1 MLRNLGIQDFVIV
14 ERLELGFSP
23 GFTVLTGETGAGK
36 SILIDA
42 LSLVLGERG
51 DVTAVRDGCEKAE
64 ISAEFDIHRVS
75 GLAEW
80 LRENDLEGDP
90 GVLLMRR
97 TLDSSGRSRGF
108 VNGRSATLQQMR
120 EVGERLVD
128 IHGQH
133 AHQSLLRG
141 DAQRDLLDDFAGQRD
156 LARKVAAAWRDW
168 QAMRARR
175 QELEQNA
182 AAMLAER
189 EDLEWK
195 LKELQALNF
204 SRDEWQTLTSDHA
217 RLAHSATLAEGAQA
231 ALDALAEAESACLP
245 QVNAIVARLNGLLEY
260 DAALKEQIG
269 ILESAQIQLQ
279 EAAYGL
285 RHYQERVELE
295 PERLRELEARLSA
308 VHGTAR
314 KYRVAP
320 EELPA
325 LAERIAARLGQISAL
340 ADSRELARQ
349 EEAARSGYLA
359 AARELGA
366 ARRRAARDLTE
377 QVSAA
382 MQGLAMQGGS
392 FAVAFLELPEGNS
405 HGLEHVEF
413 QVAAHAGVPLRPL
426 SRVASGGE
434 LSRVSLAIQA
444 ITSRVALVPTLIF
457 DEVDAGIGG
466 KVAEIVGRMMR
477 KLGNERQVMCVTHL
491 PQVAAA
497 ADSQWKVEKRAAD
510 GKVTSRVVP
519 LERAA
524 RVEEIARMLG
534 GIKITDTTRRHAAEM
549 LGL

>member
-1 MLRNLGIQDFVIV
+1 MLRNLSIQDFVIV
-14 ERLELGFSP
+14 DRLDLGFKP

-51 DVTAVRDGCEKAE
+51 DATAVRDGCEKAE
-64 ISAEFDIHRVS
+64 LAAEFDIQGVN

-80 LRENDLEGDP
+80 LRENGLEGDP
-90 GVLLMRR
+90 GLLLMRR

-108 VNGRSATLQQMR
+108 VNGRPATLQQMR

-141 DAQRDLLDDFAGQRD
+141 DAQRDLVDDFAGQRS
-156 LARKVAAAWRDW
+156 LARQVAAAYREW
-168 QAMRARR
+168 QAARGR
-175 QELEQNA
+175 LSEWEKNA
-182 AAMLAER
+182 AGLQAER
-189 EDLEWK
+189 GELEWK
-195 LKELQALNF
+195 LKELRALNF
-204 SRDEWQTLTSDHA
+204 SPDEWQKLTADHA
-217 RLAHSATLAEGAQA
+217 RLAHCATLAEGAQA
-231 ALDALAEAESACLP
+231 ALDALSESDSACLT
-245 QVNAIVARLNGLLEY
+245 RLNGIISRLS
-260 DAALKEQIG
+260 ALVDFDPGLREHLA
-269 ILESAQIQLQ
+269 ILESAQVQLQ

-295 PERLRELEARLSA
+295 PARLQELEGRLSA
-308 VHGTAR
+308 IHGMAR
-314 KYRVAP
+314 KYRVNP
-320 EELPA
+320 EELPG
-325 LAERIAARLGQISAL
+325 LVGRLEARLGEVDSL
-340 ADSRELARQ
+340 ADTRELARQ
-349 EEAARSGYLA
+349 EA
-359 AARELGA
+359 AARDAYLAGARELSA
-366 ARRRAARDLTE
+366 ARRRAAKDLSE

-413 QVAAHAGVPLRPL
+413 QVAAHSGLPLRPL

-434 LSRVSLAIQA
+434 LSRISLAIQT
-444 ITSRVALVPTLIF
+444 ITSRVAQVPTLIF

-477 KLGNERQVMCVTHL
+477 KLGAERQVMCVTHL

-497 ADSQWKVEKRAAD
+497 ADNQWKVEKQAAD
-510 GKVTSRVVP
+510 GKITSRVTP
-519 LERAA
+519 LERPA

-534 GIKITDTTRRHAAEM
+534 GIKITATTRRHAAEM

>member
-1 MLRNLGIQDFVIV
+1 MLSNLSVQDFVIV
-14 ERLELGFSP
+14 DRLELGFSP

-51 DVTAVRDGCEKAE
+51 DATAVRDGCEKADLA
-64 ISAEFDIHRVS
+64 AEFDIQRIS
-75 GLAEW
+75 GLADW
-80 LRENDLEGDP
+80 LRENGLEGDP
-90 GVLLMRR
+90 GVLLIRR
-97 TLDSSGRSRGF
+97 TIDNTGRSRGF
-108 VNGRSATLQQMR
+108 INGRSATLQQLR

-141 DAQRDLLDDFAGQRD
+141 DVQRDLLDDFAGQRS
-156 LARKVAAAWRDW
+156 LARKVAGAWKDW
-168 QAMRARR
+168 QSARARR
-175 QELEQNA
+175 VEWEQNS

-189 EDLEWK
+189 EELEWK

-204 SRDEWQTLTSDHA
+204 SRDEWQTLSADHA

-231 ALDALAEAESACLP
+231 ALDALSEAESACLP
-245 QVNAIVARLNGLLEY
+245 RVNAIIARLKALLEF
-260 DAALKEQIG
+260 DATLKEHIG
-269 ILESAQIQLQ
+269 ILESAQVQLQ

-295 PERLRELEARLSA
+295 PERLQELEARLSA
-308 VHGTAR
+308 VHGVAR
-314 KYRVAP
+314 KYRVTP
-320 EELPA
+320 DELPGLA
-325 LAERIAARLGQISAL
+325 QQLGARLAEISAL
-340 ADSRELARQ
+340 SDSCELARQ
-349 EEAARSGYLA
+349 EEEARNSYLA
-359 AARELGA
+359 GARELSS
-366 ARRRAARDLTE
+366 ARRRAARDLSE

-392 FAVAFLELPEGNS
+392 FSIAFLDLPDGNS

-413 QVAAHAGVPLRPL
+413 QVAAHPGVPLRPL

-434 LSRVSLAIQA
+434 LSRISLAIQA

-477 KLGNERQVMCVTHL
+477 KLGAERQVMCVTHL

-497 ADSQWKVEKRAAD
+497 ADNQWKVEKQAAD
-510 GKVTSRVVP
+510 GKVSIRVMP

-534 GIKITDTTRRHAAEM
+534 GIQITDTTRRHAAEM